1 MAVAWAGMRRLA
13 LRTRGRAV
21 LGLLAAAALVG
32 CDAEPF
38 AASRA
43 RAAAGAP
50 AARVDAPRPA
60 PHGLAATVTRVADG
74 DSLVVS
80 LADGRPSEVRLHGI
94 DAPELDQAFGR
105 EAREHLRRLALGE
118 RVELQLHGVDPY
130 GRHLAVAIGDEGD
143 LGLLQIRA
151 GQAWHNVR
159 YAAEQSASRR
169 ELYAAAEREARRAR
183 AGLWS
188 TAAPLAPWDFKAAE
202 RRGGG
207 ESVAPPAPGGRAAP
221 IVGNRRSRLY
231 HLPGCPGHSATSPRN
246 AVPFESEEAARQA
259 GYRRAPNC

>member
-1 MAVAWAGMRRLA
+1 M
-13 LRTRGRAV
+13 
-21 LGLLAAAALVG
+21 
-32 CDAEPF
+32 
-38 AASRA
+38 
-43 RAAAGAP
+43 
-50 AARVDAPRPA
+50 
-60 PHGLAATVTRVADG
+60 
-74 DSLVVS
+74 VS

-130 GRHLAVAIGDEGD
+130 GRHL
-143 LGLLQIRA
+143 
-151 GQAWHNVR
+151 AWHNVR

>member
-1 MAVAWAGMRRLA
+1 MRLLGR
-13 LRTRGRAV
+13 RSRGQAV
-21 LGLLAAAALVG
+21 LALLAAAALVG
-32 CDAEPF
+32 CDLEPL

-43 RAAAGAP
+43 RAGAAAP
-50 AARVDAPRPA
+50 AARVDQSSPA
-60 PHGLAATVTRVADG
+60 AHGLAATVTRVADG

-105 EAREHLRRLALGE
+105 EAREHLRRLTLGE

-130 GRHLAVAIGDEGD
+130 GRHLAVAHLAVATRDEGD

-159 YAAEQSASRR
+159 YAAEQPASRR

-188 TAAPLAPWDFKAAE
+188 AASPLAPWDFKAAD

-207 ESVAPPAPGGRAAP
+207 ESAAPRAPGGRAAP
-221 IVGNRRSRLY
+221 IVGNRRSGLY

-259 GYRRAPNC
+259 GYRRAPNS

>member
-1 MAVAWAGMRRLA
+1 MRLPGR
-13 LRTRGRAV
+13 RSRGQAV

-32 CDAEPF
+32 CDPEPF

-43 RAAAGAP
+43 PAAAAGA
-50 AARVDAPRPA
+50 ARRVDAPGPA
-60 PHGLAATVTRVADG
+60 PRGLAATVTRVADG

-80 LADGRPSEVRLHGI
+80 LADGGPAEVRLHGI

-105 EAREHLRRLALGE
+105 QAREHLRRLALGE

-159 YAAEQSASRR
+159 YAAEQPASRR
-169 ELYAAAEREARRAR
+169 GLYADAEREARRAR
-183 AGLWS
+183 AGLWAA
-188 TAAPLAPWDFKAAE
+188 AAPLAPWDFKAAE
-202 RRGGG
+202 RRAGV
-207 ESVAPPAPGGRAAP
+207 ESVAPRAPGDPAAP
-221 IVGNRRSRLY
+221 VVGNRRSRLY

-246 AVPFESEEAARQA
+246 AVRFESEQAARQA